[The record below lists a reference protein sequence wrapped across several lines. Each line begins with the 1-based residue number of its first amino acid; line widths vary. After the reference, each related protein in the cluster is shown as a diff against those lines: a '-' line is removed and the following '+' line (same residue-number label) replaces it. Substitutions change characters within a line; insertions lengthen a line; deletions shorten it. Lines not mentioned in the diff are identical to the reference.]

1 MGILDKVL
9 GREDK
14 ELEDY
19 EEDLEK
25 LKIKTEIQGVK
36 SELAQRIA
44 LEKEIKTKYGPAWKK
59 ILGLKGIISVPTLK
73 SALRDEVNNAH
84 STIRRRGL

>member
-1 MGILDKVL
+1 MGILDKGL

-44 LEKEIKTKYGPAWKK
+44 LEKEIKTKYGPGWK
-59 ILGLKGIISVPTLK
+59 
-73 SALRDEVNNAH
+73 
-84 STIRRRGL
+84 